1 MERARGLVDQQ
12 GGRARRTKVYSSYSL
27 PVATAREGRRGRD
40 EREEKTGRM
49 QEEQPTRRSRGEGM
63 TRSREQLPAR
73 CQRESQAWDP
83 TTLPSLS
90 RSSRTKVLLPVSKA
104 PQQKKTQLT
113 SSLSAPQPQNNSVHH
128 QTRRYSTL
136 PSRRPTLSTSASYTF
151 YSHSISSTIS
161 ASPSHSS
168 LPLLLAR
175 ASISRS
181 KTQPSL
187 TTPDKTL
194 GRRRLCQTLPPV
206 PSLPHSAD
214 AATNTPASRA
224 LTSSLPPR
232 QGHSK
237 VSLRSLRSA
246 KPNIVSQLQEPA
258 ASSPCRTP
266 KFSGWES
273 PSLLARLLG
282 RPRPSTTQAL

>member
-27 PVATAREGRRGRD
+27 PVATAREGRRGRE
-40 EREEKTGRM
+40 EREEKTGRR
-49 QEEQPTRRSRGEGM
+49 QEEQPTRRSRGEGL
-63 TRSREQLPAR
+63 TRSREQLQAR

-90 RSSRTKVLLPVSKA
+90 RSSRTKVLLPVSTKA

-113 SSLSAPQPQNNSVHH
+113 SSLSAPQPQNYSVHH
-128 QTRRYSTL
+128 QPRRYSTL
-136 PSRRPTLSTSASYTF
+136 PSRRPALSTSASYTF

-187 TTPDKTL
+187 ATPDKTH

-206 PSLPHSAD
+206 PAQPHSAD

-246 KPNIVSQLQEPA
+246 KQSLVAQL
-258 ASSPCRTP
+258 
-266 KFSGWES
+266 
-273 PSLLARLLG
+273 
-282 RPRPSTTQAL
+282 